1 MSNSIDKITINN
13 PLLDSRWKV
22 LPCQKEMI
30 PKWVMQ
36 GQKIK
41 DIAFKLGVSYH
52 TIYYILHPE
61 KLEDFIEESL
71 RYYTPVGR
79 FLRRANKDVE
89 IAGKTIPKDTFVIV
103 MPGAANTDPEKF

>member
-52 TIYYILHPE
+52 SIYYILHPE
-61 KLEDFIEESL
+61 KLEES
-71 RYYTPVGR
+71 RKKSGKHYHKET
-79 FLRRANKDVE
+79 AT
-89 IAGKTIPKDTFVIV
+89 KTIAKYRSKKREINKGEIV
-103 MPGAANTDPEKF
+103 LKNK